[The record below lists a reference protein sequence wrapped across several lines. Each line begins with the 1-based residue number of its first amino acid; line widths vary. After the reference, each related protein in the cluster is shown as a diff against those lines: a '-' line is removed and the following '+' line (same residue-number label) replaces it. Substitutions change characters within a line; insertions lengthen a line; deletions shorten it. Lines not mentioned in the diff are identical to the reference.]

1 MKKFALGLASAGAF
15 AALTVGLATPAFAA
29 TSDVT
34 RSHDAVYSTQ
44 TDTATY
50 QPVSCSVHVNHNGT
64 DVNVSWC

>member
-15 AALTVGLATPAFAA
+15 AALTVGLATPAFAG

-34 RSHDAVYSTQ
+34 PSHDAVYSTQ

>member
-15 AALTVGLATPAFAA
+15 TALTVGLATPAFAA
-29 TSDVT
+29 ASEVT
-34 RSHDAVYSTQ
+34 PSHDAAYSTQ